1 MKRKVTIPPHSHT
14 FVEMYKKIT
23 AMANAGAKRSIIF
36 LSAAFTIFQRVQ
48 RVHLQIR
55 VERIFTG
62 HQP

>member
-1 MKRKVTIPPHSHT
+1 MKTKATIPSHSHT
-14 FVEMYKKIT
+14 FVEMYKKRT
-23 AMANAGAKRSIIF
+23 DMANAGAKRSIIF
-36 LSAAFTIFQRVQ
+36 LSVASAICQRVQ